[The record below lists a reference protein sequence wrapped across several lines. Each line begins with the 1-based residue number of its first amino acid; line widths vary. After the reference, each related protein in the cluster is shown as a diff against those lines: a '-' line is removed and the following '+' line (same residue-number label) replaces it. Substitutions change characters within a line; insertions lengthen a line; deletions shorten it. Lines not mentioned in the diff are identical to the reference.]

1 VTRVAWLAQGVSPEA
16 LFLPEGIDCLSTTTR
31 SDPPTD
37 EHERRERLAGLL
49 AGCAQRHEKD
59 LEELYGLYSAQ
70 LYGVLLRILRIEAI
84 AEEALQESFVK
95 IWEKADSYSPAAGS
109 PMAWMNSIA
118 RHQALDVLRQRR
130 SRENFEAAD
139 TAGWIDATPDASK
152 PLHEMSADAQLLLRC
167 LDRLPEA
174 ARDCIVKAYCE
185 GYSHDE
191 LSADT
196 KVPLGTVK
204 SWIRRGLV
212 SLRKCIDEH
221 S

>member
-1 VTRVAWLAQGVSPEA
+1 
-16 LFLPEGIDCLSTTTR
+16 LSTTTR

-49 AGCAQRHEKD
+49 AGCARRHEKD

-167 LDRLPEA
+167 LDKLPEA

-212 SLRKCIDEH
+212 TLRKCVDEH